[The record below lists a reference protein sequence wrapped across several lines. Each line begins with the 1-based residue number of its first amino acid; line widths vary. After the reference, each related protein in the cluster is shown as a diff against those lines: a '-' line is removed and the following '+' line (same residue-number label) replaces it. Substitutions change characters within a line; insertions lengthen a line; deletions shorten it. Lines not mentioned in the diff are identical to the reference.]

1 MIRAA
6 NGLETM
12 TNVFPPFDP
21 ERTSKP
27 KRKPVFPR
35 GKVPVRILFPT
46 IITLLALCAG
56 LTAIRMAI
64 ELRYEWAIAAL
75 VLAAVLDA
83 LDGLVARAL
92 KASSRFGAELDSL
105 ADFVNFGVAP
115 AIIIFTW
122 ALGDTKAGGWIVVM
136 IFAVCM
142 ALRLARFNVSLD
154 EADRPAWKSSYFQG
168 VPAPAGAILVLLPL
182 YLEGLGVSTTLMPTP
197 VVLAYTLAVSFLVVS
212 TIPTYSSK
220 LFSQRV
226 SREYFLPVS
235 VLTVLA
241 AAVLLTYPYATLTI
255 GCVGYF
261 ATMLLSTFTYR
272 KEMQKAAETA
282 KAQNGSSKKAQEAK
296 PPAPEPLRRQAR

>member
-1 MIRAA
+1 
-6 NGLETM
+6 M
-12 TNVFPPFDP
+12 TNVFPPFES
-21 ERTSKP
+21 ERTDRP

-64 ELRYEWAIAAL
+64 ELRYELAIAAL

-83 LDGLVARAL
+83 LDGMVARML
-92 KASSRFGAELDSL
+92 KATSRFGAELDSL

-115 AIIIFTW
+115 AIIVFTW
-122 ALGDTKAGGWIVVM
+122 ALGDVNRFGWIVVM

-154 EADRPAWKSSYFQG
+154 NTEEPDWKKTYFKG

-182 YLEGLGVSTTLMPTP
+182 YLERLGVSTAFLPPP

-212 TIPTYSSK
+212 TIPTYSTK
-220 LFSQRV
+220 MIGPRIAK
-226 SREYFLPVS
+226 EYVVPVI
-235 VLTVLA
+235 VLTALFGAVA
-241 AAVLLTYPYATLTI
+241 ATYPFITLAVMCLVYLAVI
-255 GCVGYF
+255 PFSAY
-261 ATMLLSTFTYR
+261 TYR
-272 KEMQKAAETA
+272 KKDQMTAEAA
-282 KAQNGSSKKAQEAK
+282 KAQNGASKKVKKETPAA
-296 PPAPEPLRRQAR
+296 APEPSRRQAP